1 MLRLQ
6 VFGFFANISHLKRIG
21 FFFFFFLQYSIQ
33 STGKFLTQVHEIL
46 TFEGFFLHLF
56 PKYKDIDYIVLHMF

>member
-6 VFGFFANISHLKRIG
+6 VFGFFANISHLKRIV
-21 FFFFFFLQYSIQ
+21 FFFLQYSIQ

-56 PKYKDIDYIVLHMF
+56 PKYKDIDYVVLHMF